1 MDHSSDDLGEIVCV
15 SRLKPQAFKQPQLER
30 PIKSGAVIPGSKLEE
45 AKELDLQHGRD
56 FEAAGTDEER
66 HRGIDTTR
74 PVVAPRSFITTREPF
89 EGQMGTK
96 ADTLEIEGNKKTQQL
111 NG

>member
-1 MDHSSDDLGEIVCV
+1 MDDSNDDQGEVIYMGK
-15 SRLKPQAFKQPQLER
+15 LKRPTFKQPQLER

-89 EGQMGTK
+89 EG
-96 ADTLEIEGNKKTQQL
+96 
-111 NG
+111 